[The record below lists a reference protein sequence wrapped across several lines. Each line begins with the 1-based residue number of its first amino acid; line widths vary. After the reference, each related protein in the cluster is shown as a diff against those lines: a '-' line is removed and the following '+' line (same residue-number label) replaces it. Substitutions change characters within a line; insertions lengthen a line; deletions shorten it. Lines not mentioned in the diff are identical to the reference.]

1 MHYPVNKL
9 KNMRR
14 NMKAF
19 NTRTPSLN
27 SVNNA
32 TIGFNKATKRRN
44 FSNKVVN
51 R

>member
-1 MHYPVNKL
+1 MK
-9 KNMRR
+9 R
-14 NMKAF
+14 NMKF

-27 SVNNA
+27 FLFFSKKKKISVNNA